1 MAVGQLGDV
10 HEAFDAVFDGH
21 EHTELHDLGDL
32 ALDNLA
38 GNVGASEALP
48 RIFLGGLEGQRD
60 TLAVHVDVEHLDGDL
75 LADLDDLGRVV
86 DVLPR
91 QLGHVD
97 QAVNTAQIDERAEV
111 DDGGHDAFA
120 NLALLEL
127 GQEGLA
133 DLGLGLLEILAAGQ
147 HHIVAVLVELQDLGL
162 DLLADVRGQVAHT
175 THLNER
181 GRQEAT
187 QADVDDEAALDS
199 FDDGAFDNA
208 IGFLDLLDIAPGALI
223 LCTLLGQDKTAFLVF
238 LGHDKG
244 LDGVADFDDIVGIDV
259 LLDGKFAGGD
269 DTLGLVAD
277 VEQDLV
283 TVDLDDRALDQIT
296 IIEVLD
302 GGIDCLD
309 EVFFGADV
317 VNRDLGDFLIVFC
330 H

>member
-1 MAVGQLGDV
+1 M
-10 HEAFDAVFDGH
+10 
-21 EHTELHDLGDL
+21 
-32 ALDNLA
+32 
-38 GNVGASEALP
+38 
-48 RIFLGGLEGQRD
+48 
-60 TLAVHVDVEHLDGDL
+60 
-75 LADLDDLGRVV
+75 
-86 DVLPR
+86 
-91 QLGHVD
+91 D
-97 QAVNTAQIDERAEV
+97 QAVNTAQIDKRAEV
-111 DDGGHDAFA
+111 DNGGHHAFTD
-120 NLALLEL
+120 LALLEL
-127 GQEGLA
+127 GQEGLT
-133 DLGLGLLEILAAGQ
+133 DLGLGLLEVLAAGQ
-147 HHIVAVLVELQDLGL
+147 HHFVAVLVELQDLGL
-162 DLLADVRGQVAHT
+162 DLLTDVRRQVAEAA
-175 THLNER
+175 HLDER
-181 GRQEAT
+181 SRQEAT
-187 QADVDDEAALDS
+187 QADVDDEAALDG

-277 VEQDLV
+277 VEENLV
-283 TVDLDDRALDQIT
+283 TVDLDDRTLDQIT

-317 VNRDLGDFLIVFC
+317 VDRDLGDFLIVFC